1 MKNNLVPQLPPAFT
15 PAKLSAV
22 GRFQIYRESR
32 GGNFVPGFSTD
43 SDAEIIEAFML
54 QAPAYDGGDIRVL
67 DQSEQRMIAFVKWK
81 IVRTEIGLPVLHR
94 ANVFHDWQ
102 FAMIACDLLRQ
113 KKITDVV
120 EMRF

>member
-1 MKNNLVPQLPPAFT
+1 MKTNIILQSAPAFT
-15 PAKLSAV
+15 PAKIPAV

-43 SDAEIIEAFML
+43 SEAEIIEVFMF

-67 DQSEQRMIAFVKWK
+67 DQSEQRMVAFVKWK
-81 IVRTEIGLPVLHR
+81 VGRTEIGLPVLQR
-94 ANVFHDWQ
+94 ANVFHDWH
-102 FAMIACDLLRQ
+102 FAMIACDFLKQ
-113 KKITDVV
+113 KKIRDAV

>member
-1 MKNNLVPQLPPAFT
+1 MNLIHASQSILDFT
-15 PAKLSAV
+15 SATLSAD
-22 GRFQIYRESR
+22 GRFQIYREPR

-43 SDAEIIEAFML
+43 SDAEIIEAFMF

-81 IVRTEIGLPVLHR
+81 IARTEIGLPVLER
-94 ANVFHDWQ
+94 SNVFCDWH
-102 FAMIACDLLRQ
+102 FAMIACDLLKQ
-113 KKITDVV
+113 KEIRDAV